1 MGVETETGAVKKMML
16 PAREV
21 GIIGYGAYV
30 PRHRLSASEIS
41 RIWRDGR
48 DIDSLPVEH
57 ISLPGPDEDVATMAI
72 EAAQNSIAR
81 SGIDPEA
88 IRSVYVGSESHP
100 YAAKTTGSIV
110 AEVLGIAPHATAADF
125 QFGCKAGTE
134 ALQACI
140 GLVGSGMADYAM
152 GIGADTAQARPR
164 DDLEY
169 TAAAGAA
176 AVVMGPAGEAVAV
189 LQGSYSY
196 ITDTP
201 DFFRR
206 AYRKYPEHSSR
217 FTGGPGYFHHIE
229 SAVRTLL
236 DELGLKAEDFSAA
249 VFHQPNVRFPQKVAQ
264 TLGFSRDQIRA
275 GLLSRQI
282 GNAYSSSAL
291 LGLAATLDEARPGDR
306 ILLASYGSGA
316 GSDAFC
322 FAVTERINATKDG
335 VPTTRDYI
343 DRTLAVDYI
352 TYARLKGKINN
363 S

>member
-1 MGVETETGAVKKMML
+1 VETASVKKIMRST
-16 PAREV
+16 REV

-30 PRHRLSASEIS
+30 PRHRLAARDIS
-41 RIWRDGR
+41 HIWRDGR
-48 DIDSLPVEH
+48 DSDSLPVAE

-72 EAAQNSIAR
+72 EAAQNAISRA
-81 SGIDPEA
+81 GIDAGE

-110 AEVLGIAPHATAADF
+110 AEALGIAPHTTAADF

-134 ALQACI
+134 AMQAGF
-140 GLVGSGMADYAM
+140 GLVGSGMANYSM

-176 AVVMGPAGEAVAV
+176 AVVMGPADESVAT
-189 LQGSYSY
+189 LQASYSY
-196 ITDTP
+196 VTDTP

-206 AYRKYPEHSSR
+206 SYRKYPEHSGR
-217 FTGGPGYFHHIE
+217 FTGDPGYFHHTLK
-229 SAVRTLL
+229 AVNTLL
-236 DELGLKAEDFSAA
+236 EEMGLKAEDFSAA
-249 VFHQPNVRFPQKVAQ
+249 VFHQPNVRFPQRIAQ
-264 TLGFSRDQIRA
+264 MLGFNKDQIKT
-275 GLLSRQI
+275 GLLSRMI
-282 GNAYSSSAL
+282 GNAYSSSTL
-291 LGLAATLDEARPGDR
+291 LGFTAVLDEAKPGDR
-306 ILLASYGSGA
+306 ILVASYGSGA

-322 FAVTERINATKDG
+322 FTVTEKINSVKHKAPSTK
-335 VPTTRDYI
+335 TYI

-363 S
+363 N